1 MSELENQREEAL
13 LISREIARMLVA
25 LGIDWTNELEMRAI
39 AREALAYQGSDTIHH
54 LAVEDLE
61 GRAKQKL
68 FGLTALM
75 LRTME
80 EGAELGEHVHGSE
93 TWKALAKALWAEKSS
108 GSPK

>member
-1 MSELENQREEAL
+1 MSELENQKGEAL
-13 LISREIARMLVA
+13 LISTEVARMLVA
-25 LGIDWTNELEMRAI
+25 LGVDWMDESAMRSL
-39 AREALAYQGSDTIHH
+39 AREALAYQGSDSTQH
-54 LAVEDLE
+54 LDAEDIE

-93 TWKALAKALWAEKSS
+93 IWKALAKALWAEKDS
-108 GSPK
+108 GSLR

>member
-1 MSELENQREEAL
+1 MSELENQKGEAL
-13 LISREIARMLVA
+13 LISTEVARMLVA
-25 LGIDWTNELEMRAI
+25 LGVDWTDESAMRAV
-39 AREALAYQGSDTIHH
+39 AREALAYQGSDSTQH
-54 LAVEDLE
+54 LEPEDIE

-93 TWKALAKALWAEKSS
+93 IWKALAKALWAEKSS
-108 GSPK
+108 GSPQ

>member
-1 MSELENQREEAL
+1 MSELENQKGEAL
-13 LISREIARMLVA
+13 LISTEVARMLVA
-25 LGIDWTNELEMRAI
+25 LGVDWTNASEMRVI
-39 AREALAYQGSDTIHH
+39 AREALAYHGSDSTHH
-54 LAVEDLE
+54 LDPEDIQ

-93 TWKALAKALWAEKSS
+93 VWKALAKALWAEKNAA
-108 GSPK
+108 SPQ